1 MYSTYWPADE
11 DYYANGEQYTPAV
24 KENVAITK
32 EQWADVEQIVLE
44 LYPQL
49 EEIPEKRDHYNI
61 PLPGVH
67 VVCARVAP
75 ADGIAGP
82 KRSGVAHRACHC

>member
-1 MYSTYWPADE
+1 MQEEIFFIQLSPEKVVYSTYWPADE

-49 EEIPEKRDHYNI
+49 EEIPEKREIIITSH
-61 PLPGVH
+61 
-67 VVCARVAP
+67 CP
-75 ADGIAGP
+75 AFMCWMAET
-82 KRSGVAHRACHC
+82 KAT

>member
-49 EEIPEKRDHYNI
+49 EEIPEKEIIITSH
-61 PLPGVH
+61 
-67 VVCARVAP
+67 CP
-75 ADGIAGP
+75 AFMCWMAET
-82 KRSGVAHRACHC
+82 KAT